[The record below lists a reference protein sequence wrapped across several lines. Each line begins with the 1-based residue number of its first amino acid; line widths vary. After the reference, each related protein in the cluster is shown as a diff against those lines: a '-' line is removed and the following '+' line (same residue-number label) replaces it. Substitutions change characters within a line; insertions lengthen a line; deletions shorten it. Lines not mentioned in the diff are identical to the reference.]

1 MNPILKKSKK
11 EDYKKLA
18 EIYMEEFSKP
28 PYNEPW
34 TKKKAIEKIKR
45 FLKYYDVWKIIYN
58 KKIIGFVSVNPHW
71 FFPGKYAFVEDI
83 AIKKEFQK
91 KGIGTFV
98 INEIF
103 KIYKQKGFEYL
114 MGVANTKS
122 RAIKLYKKLK
132 ILPSKDNLF
141 IEKRL
146 K

>member
-141 IEKRL
+141 IERKL